1 MRACVRSSGLARI
14 EEDLGQAQSIMKIMD
29 YEGRKEWRFRA
40 KYGEELGWLGF
51 VLV

>member
-1 MRACVRSSGLARI
+1 
-14 EEDLGQAQSIMKIMD
+14 MD